1 MSRMKELIGTL
12 KQGDIVLMPA
22 DTIYGLF
29 GLARNQ
35 KTVEKIAHLKDR
47 HYDKPFI
54 VLVASWSQ
62 LAELGI
68 KVTDQDKK
76 LLRQIWP
83 GPVSL
88 VLPDKKSHFTYLH
101 HNHGLAVRWPKHK
114 FLTTLIKKTGPL
126 VSTSAN
132 QADNPPAETVT
143 EARAIFGDKVD
154 LYLSA
159 GCRLKN
165 KPSTLISL
173 ENGKIK
179 VLRKGAMPIKKLKQ
193 KLNYDFI

>member
-1 MSRMKELIGTL
+1 MSRMKELINTL
-12 KQGDIVLMPA
+12 KQGGIVLMPA

-54 VLVASWSQ
+54 VLVADWSQ

-68 KVTDQDKK
+68 KTSNQEKK
-76 LLRQIWP
+76 LLRKIWP
-83 GPVSL
+83 GPVSV
-88 VLPDKKSHFTYLH
+88 VLPDKKSHFAYLH
-101 HNHGLAVRWPKHK
+101 HDRGLAVRWPKHK
-114 FLTTLIKKTGPL
+114 LLTTLIKKTGPL

-132 QADNPPAETVT
+132 KTDNPPAETVT

-159 GCRLKN
+159 GRRLKT

-173 ENGKIK
+173 ESGKIK
-179 VLRKGAMPIKKLKQ
+179 VLRKGAVPIKKLKQ